1 MSLEVFCIS
10 STLHVW
16 FYLKIAVL
24 CGRGGRINSHPGNI
38 QFRDMVQDRKVAYL
52 APSTKKLEKAHIA
65 AKIVSDI
72 RTMEPNGRFLKEDR
86 DTGLWFDIGD
96 AKAIKKAG
104 QALREDAPDIRNE
117 IDSGDEK
124 KDPETKKSSKDKPQ
138 KSDKPSISPKG
149 KDKKSSDGPK
159 DQKKKVVASGQSH
172 SLTSQQIQAQ
182 VMMPPPSSQQMLP
195 PQQHLMPGMT
205 APVIQASIPLG
216 PQSQP
221 SHNIMP
227 TRGFASGNRSVAGG
241 GASRQAMELLAH
253 TTPGEDSAFG
263 MPFAHPPPPGSLT
276 AGSAAMSDISGLS
289 DPLSSG
295 FGMETGSGFGSRAGG
310 SRISGRALGHLRG
323 LMGGSGRSMQQRF
336 LAEQQQ
342 RYAIEQQQQRLAA
355 EQQAQM
361 QAADGPPRMSSFTV
375 RSSSFPDM
383 SAISGESG
391 SAMYMGDAETLD
403 GGTFPN
409 SGMSIASG
417 SSGKLTMGS
426 FLGSLKGRGN
436 SAMSVASMLV
446 GSGSSAQWMA
456 GMMADDGKSILSDMS
471 ADLSALDLA
480 DKRP

>member
-1 MSLEVFCIS
+1 M
-10 STLHVW
+10 
-16 FYLKIAVL
+16 L

-38 QFRDMVQDRKVAYL
+38 QFRDMVQDRKKAYL

-72 RTMEPNGRFLKEDR
+72 RSMEPNGRFLKEDR

-117 IDSGDEK
+117 FDDGSSGDEK
-124 KDPETKKSSKDKPQ
+124 KDAEGKKSPKDN
-138 KSDKPSISPKG
+138 S
-149 KDKKSSDGPK
+149 KSSDIPSTSSRETDK
-159 DQKKKVVASGQSH
+159 TSAEEINDQKKAAVAE
-172 SLTSQQIQAQ
+172 SQPRLLATHQIQAQ

-195 PQQHLMPGMT
+195 PQQQILPGMN

-216 PQSQP
+216 PQTQP
-221 SHNIMP
+221 SSSLLP
-227 TRGFASGNRSVAGG
+227 TRGFASGNRSVAGT
-241 GASRQAMELLAH
+241 SRQAMELLAN
-253 TTPGEDSAFG
+253 TARGDDLVFDR
-263 MPFAHPPPPGSLT
+263 PFNHPPPPGSLT
-276 AGSAAMSDISGLS
+276 AGSACMSDISGLS

-295 FGMETGSGFGSRAGG
+295 FGMETGSGFGSRGGG
-310 SRISGRALGHLRG
+310 SRVSGRALGHLTG

-342 RYAIEQQQQRLAA
+342 RYAAEQHQQRLAA
-355 EQQAQM
+355 EHQAHIHQS
-361 QAADGPPRMSSFTV
+361 AALAGSGFSPLRMSMQGYSARTN
-375 RSSSFPDM
+375 SFPDM

-391 SAMYMGDAETLD
+391 SALYMGGDIETLD

-417 SSGKLTMGS
+417 SSGKLTTGS
-426 FLGSLKGRGN
+426 FLGSLRGRGT
-436 SAMSVASMLV
+436 SAMSVASMSV
-446 GSGSSAQWMA
+446 GSGSSAQWLA
-456 GMMADDGKSILSDMS
+456 GMMADDGKSIMSDMS

-480 DKRP
+480 DRRM